1 MANRDLSA
9 RCRLDCFELATR
21 LLPDFASILGS
32 RSQIGGNEN
41 EERMNLKRLTGLWRD
56 TWWIW
61 VIFVAQMVA
70 LGVYMSKYFLL
81 PLMGLPISYAY
92 FAFMRYDED
101 GNEKS
106 E

>member
-1 MANRDLSA
+1 MQIDERV
-9 RCRLDCFELATR
+9 TVKR
-21 LLPDFASILGS
+21 LL
-32 RSQIGGNEN
+32 
-41 EERMNLKRLTGLWRD
+41 GLWRD

-61 VIFVAQMVA
+61 VIFIAQMVT
-70 LGVYMSKYFLL
+70 LGLSMSWYFLL
-81 PLMGLPISYAY
+81 PLGGLPISYTY